1 MLRISVLQKIYIGN
15 RKNWHEKIAQVEVLL
30 ISFHQ
35 FLFPAK
41 HRYSMCLWCVCI
53 NICVSGWVCDAKV
66 WMNENQCLYLASS
79 PARAKNRG
87 VPGTHCG
94 FPFMRSILTRSI
106 ATRSTLTRSTC
117 HEINSHEI
125 NLLRDQLKFFF
136 NVKKDMQWI
145 LQRHTQWE
153 VTASFWLCRG
163 LTAKG
168 KVKGASLQHSHGLHP
183 EIFPAEHHRKFYGLA
198 LSPLQPASSWRTS
211 ASQPC
216 LMLDL
221 VGGCVRC
228 TWYQLP
234 HQQMLLYL
242 CNHLCEIHIVKTLYT
257 PSLHKSYNI
266 CSLHTA
272 LPFLL
277 CGCQWTLPRLNWML

>member
-53 NICVSGWVCDAKV
+53 NSCVSGWVCDAV
-66 WMNENQCLYLASS
+66 WMNENQCVYLASS
-79 PARAKNRG
+79 PARAKKQ
-87 VPGTHCG
+87 
-94 FPFMRSILTRSI
+94 
-106 ATRSTLTRSTC
+106 RSTWYTLWISFHEINSHKINC
-117 HEINSHEI
+117 HQINSHEI
-125 NLLRDQLKFFF
+125 NLPQDQLATRSTQFFF

-145 LQRHTQWE
+145 LQRHMQWE

-163 LTAKG
+163 LTAKS
-168 KVKGASLQHSHGLHP
+168 KVKGATLQHSHGLHP
-183 EIFPAEHHRKFYGLA
+183 EIFPAEHHRKFYGLT
-198 LSPLQPASSWRTS
+198 LSPLEPASSWRTP

-221 VGGCVRC
+221 VDGCVRC

-242 CNHLCEIHIVKTLYT
+242 CNQLCEIHIAKTLYT
-257 PSLHKSYNI
+257 PSLHESYNI

-272 LPFLL
+272 SPFLL